1 MKLSKYYQFIR
12 EAEDLQSTAED
23 LGSDST
29 EVSTDISK
37 YTELKDELTEMIKA
51 SLNTE
56 DDKTFE
62 DFIDA
67 YNKNPE
73 ETQIEGL
80 INDSDIYEFYL
91 KWRNDIDDILSDIN
105 YYDEVPSELKVFSLY
120 EYVIQGTKKSV
131 GELISMMVTK

>member
-12 EAEDLQSTAED
+12 EAEELQSTAED
-23 LGSDST
+23 LGSGST
-29 EVSTDISK
+29 EVSADISK

-91 KWRNDIDDILSDIN
+91 KWRNDIDEILNDIKFF
-105 YYDEVPSELKVFSLY
+105 DESPSESSTFGLY
-120 EYVIQGTKKSV
+120 DYLIKGTERAIVEFVK
-131 GELISMMVTK
+131 GLE